1 MKKSKKTIVCLVIVG
16 MLLAGTSCSVLD
28 GLLGGSGLIDS
39 VFNKYPAN
47 STALG
52 SFAKGSADFNDLAL
66 QDRWGLVWNGMFEN
80 FTENTKKDSL
90 PNLYLAALK
99 EGLRVNV
106 ELYKTRYTKSVPIK
120 DYKTNQVTGKTEAYY
135 TYYHH
140 VSDKNALK
148 KLADYALTILAEQKD
163 PETLVKWME
172 DFYTQLGKIEG
183 KFNGFAL
190 SPYRTNIEKFALKL
204 FEVDAIDSGE
214 NLADDSFGALVAKV
228 YAEKY
233 PAGYFIENANARLQV
248 IAGTDADLVL

>member
-90 PNLYLAALK
+90 LN
-99 EGLRVNV
+99 
-106 ELYKTRYTKSVPIK
+106 TS
-120 DYKTNQVTGKTEAYY
+120 
-135 TYYHH
+135 
-140 VSDKNALK
+140 
-148 KLADYALTILAEQKD
+148 
-163 PETLVKWME
+163 
-172 DFYTQLGKIEG
+172 
-183 KFNGFAL
+183 
-190 SPYRTNIEKFALKL
+190 
-204 FEVDAIDSGE
+204 
-214 NLADDSFGALVAKV
+214 
-228 YAEKY
+228 
-233 PAGYFIENANARLQV
+233 
-248 IAGTDADLVL
+248 